1 MRTRPQL
8 AAFGLTHNPFSP
20 EVPIDALTV
29 TDAVEHFGWRVSTLV
44 AEGGFACVSGESG
57 TGKSVTLRLLARRL
71 GALRDVQVATLTHAR
86 SRLGDFYRELGDL
99 FGATIASS
107 NRYGGFKT
115 LRAKWLAHIDSTLV
129 RPVLLIDEAQ
139 QMYPDVLSELRVL
152 ASADFDSRALLT
164 VVLAGDERLA
174 DLLRTPELLPL
185 GTRIRVRLRLDPRR
199 PDELEQMLARRL
211 EHCGNRSMVEAAVV
225 RTLAEHAAGNPRVLM
240 TAANEL
246 LDAATAREQ
255 ATIDEKLY
263 LEVFGASVSRR
274 PAAGASAAAKGGRR

>member
-8 AAFGLTHNPFSP
+8 AAFGLTHNPFSS
-20 EVPIDALTV
+20 EVPLDALTV
-29 TDAVEHFGWRVSTLV
+29 SDAVEHFGWRVGTMI

-164 VVLAGDERLA
+164 VVLAGDERLTEM
-174 DLLRTPELLPL
+174 LRTPELLPL
-185 GTRIRVRLRLDPRR
+185 GTRIRARLRLDPRK
-199 PDELEQMLARRL
+199 PDELHQMLVRRL
-211 EHCGNRSMVEAAVV
+211 EHCGNPSMVDAVVV

-274 PAAGASAAAKGGRR
+274 PTATPSGAKAGRR

>member
-20 EVPIDALTV
+20 EVPIEALTV
-29 TDAVEHFGWRVSTLV
+29 SDAVEHFGWRVATMV

-57 TGKSVTLRLLARRL
+57 TGKSVTLRLLERRL

-86 SRLGDFYRELGDL
+86 SRLSDFYRELGDL

-107 NRYGGFKT
+107 NRYGGFKA

-152 ASADFDSRALLT
+152 ASADFDSRAILT

-174 DLLRTPELLPL
+174 EMLRTPELLPL
-185 GTRIRVRLRLDPRR
+185 GTRIRARLRLEPRK
-199 PDELEQMLARRL
+199 PDELHQMLARRL
-211 EHCGNRSMVEAAVV
+211 EHCGNPSMVDAVVV

-274 PAAGASAAAKGGRR
+274 PTAASGAAAKAGRR

>member
-20 EVPIDALTV
+20 EVPIEALTV
-29 TDAVEHFGWRVSTLV
+29 SDAVEHFGWRVATMV

-57 TGKSVTLRLLARRL
+57 TGKSVTLRLLERRL

-86 SRLGDFYRELGDL
+86 SRLSDFYRELGDL

-107 NRYGGFKT
+107 NRYGGFKA
-115 LRAKWLAHIDSTLV
+115 LRSKWLAHIDSTLV

-152 ASADFDSRALLT
+152 ASADFDSRAILT

-174 DLLRTPELLPL
+174 EMLRTPELLPL
-185 GTRIRVRLRLDPRR
+185 GTRIRARLRLEPRK
-199 PDELEQMLARRL
+199 PDELHQMLSRRL
-211 EHCGNRSMVEAAVV
+211 EHCGNPSMVDPVVV

-255 ATIDEKLY
+255 ATLDEKLS

-274 PAAGASAAAKGGRR
+274 PTGASAAAAKAGRR

>member
-8 AAFGLTHNPFSP
+8 SAFGLKHNPFSP
-20 EVPIDALTV
+20 EVPIEALSASA
-29 TDAVEHFGWRVSTLV
+29 AVEHFCWRVGNMA
-44 AEGGFACVSGESG
+44 AEGGFALVTGDPG
-57 TGKSVTLRLLARRL
+57 TGKSVTLRLLQRRL
-71 GALRDVQVATLTHAR
+71 QALRDVQVATLTHPR
-86 SRLGDFYRELGDL
+86 SRLSDFYREMGDL
-99 FGATIASS
+99 FGAAIASS

-115 LRAKWLAHIDSTLV
+115 LRAKWLAHIDTTLV

-152 ASADFDSRALLT
+152 TSTDFDSRAILT
-164 VVLAGDERLA
+164 VVLVGDDRLTEM
-174 DLLRTPELLPL
+174 LRTPELLPL
-185 GTRIRVRLRLDPRR
+185 GTRIRARLQLDHRK
-199 PDELEQMLARRL
+199 PDELQAMLERRL
-211 EHCGNRSMVEAAVV
+211 EHCGNSSLVDPIVV

-255 ATIDEKLY
+255 ATLDEKLY

-274 PAAGASAAAKGGRR
+274 PSATAAAAKAGRR

>member
-8 AAFGLTHNPFSP
+8 IAFGLKHNPFSP
-20 EVPIDALTV
+20 EVPLEALSASA
-29 TDAVEHFGWRVSTLV
+29 AVDHFCWRVGNMA
-44 AEGGFACVSGESG
+44 AEGGFALITGEPG
-57 TGKSVTLRLLARRL
+57 TGKSVTLRLLLRRL
-71 GALRDVQVATLTHAR
+71 EAMREVQVATLTHPR
-86 SRLGDFYRELGDL
+86 SRLSDFYRELGDL
-99 FGATIASS
+99 FGAAIASS

-115 LRAKWLAHIDSTLV
+115 LRAKWLAHIDTTLV

-152 ASADFDSRALLT
+152 TSTDFDSRAILT
-164 VVLAGDERLA
+164 VVLVGDERLTEM
-174 DLLRTPELLPL
+174 LRTPELLPL
-185 GTRIRVRLRLDPRR
+185 GTRIRARLRLDHRK
-199 PDELEQMLARRL
+199 PDELQAMLERRL
-211 EHCGNRSMVEAAVV
+211 EHCGNSALVDPVVV

-255 ATIDEKLY
+255 ATLDEKLY

-274 PAAGASAAAKGGRR
+274 PSAATMAAKVGRR

>member
-20 EVPIDALTV
+20 EVPIEALTV
-29 TDAVEHFGWRVSTLV
+29 SDAVEHFGWRVATMV

-57 TGKSVTLRLLARRL
+57 TGKSVTLRLLERRL

-86 SRLGDFYRELGDL
+86 SRLSDFYRELGDL

-107 NRYGGFKT
+107 NRYGGFKA

-152 ASADFDSRALLT
+152 ASADFDSRAILT

-174 DLLRTPELLPL
+174 EMLRTPELLPL
-185 GTRIRVRLRLDPRR
+185 GTRIRARLRLEPRK
-199 PDELEQMLARRL
+199 PDELHQMLARRL
-211 EHCGNRSMVEAAVV
+211 EHCGNPSMVDAVVV

-263 LEVFGASVSRR
+263 LEVFGASVARR
-274 PAAGASAAAKGGRR
+274 PTAASGAAAKAGRR